1 MNRLMDALHY
11 HFKNPDLLREAL
23 THPSVSSERVALN
36 YERLEFLGDSVLG
49 LAVAEF
55 LLLEYPHEVE
65 GDIARRHAALVC
77 GQAVS
82 DIARA
87 LNLGEYMIMTD
98 GEQNAGGRQN
108 AANLENTLE
117 AIIGALYL
125 DGGLVP
131 VQELV
136 RQYWHPRAATMKEP
150 PKDPKT
156 ALQEWAQGRGR
167 PIPVYRVIDSQGP
180 SHAPVFTIQ
189 VEVEGCPSFQ
199 AQAGSKRIAEREA
212 AQQLLSYLI
221 AEEGK

>member
-1 MNRLMDALHY
+1 MERLNAALHY

-23 THPSVSSERVALN
+23 THPSISSDSAMLN
-36 YERLEFLGDSVLG
+36 YERLEFLGDAVLG

-55 LLLEYPHEVE
+55 LLQEYPNEAE

-82 DIARA
+82 DVARE
-87 LNLGEYMIMTD
+87 LNLGEYIIMTE

-108 AANLENTLE
+108 AANLENTME

-136 RQYWHPRAATMKEP
+136 RHYWHPRAATMKEP

-156 ALQEWAQGRGR
+156 ALQEWAQGRGK
-167 PIPVYRVIDSQGP
+167 PIPLYRVVNSQGP
-180 SHAPVFTIQ
+180 SHAPVFTI
-189 VEVEGCPSFQ
+189 EVVVDGCPVFQ
-199 AQAGSKRIAEREA
+199 AQAGSKRIAERDA
-212 AQQLLSYLI
+212 AQQLLSHLI
-221 AEEGK
+221 AEGL